1 VVHGKRVRPGLPW
14 LGDRRNHF
22 DNGKTTVSYT
32 EHFDHHSRIVTDQRG
47 EDYGHPRDD
56 FIRAELIRQAIK
68 DCPNPAV
75 RHALA
80 MIGVKMARL
89 VHNPYHKDSMVDI
102 AGYARTIAMI
112 ADRDQ
117 EIINDAQRM

>member
-1 VVHGKRVRPGLPW
+1 MGKV
-14 LGDRRNHF
+14 
-22 DNGKTTVSYT
+22 T
-32 EHFDHHSRIVTDQRG
+32 EHFDRHSRIVTDQRG